1 VSYSH
6 ATNANITY
14 LTDLIPGLPRAA
26 AEAWLRCEGQAV
38 NNPTNP
44 LNILYYGSNA
54 RGQVGERG
62 RFAVYTSAYR
72 GLADAAWVVK
82 NLSYYAH
89 LRSVLARHPSALDAA
104 RAIEDSP
111 WAGGHYGGKGK
122 KDGCI
127 VRNLGGTTGGP
138 VVTPKPKP
146 KPKPKYSV
154 YKVKPGDSL
163 SSIASAH
170 HTTWQALYAVPFN
183 HKVIGANPSLIHP
196 GQKLRI
202 PK

>member
-1 VSYSH
+1 MSYSH

-138 VVTPKPKP
+138 VVT
-146 KPKPKYSV
+146 
-154 YKVKPGDSL
+154 
-163 SSIASAH
+163 
-170 HTTWQALYAVPFN
+170 QAQAKAQVQR
-183 HKVIGANPSLIHP
+183 VQ
-196 GQKLRI
+196 GQAGGQPVLHRVRAPHDVAGPLRC
-202 PK
+202 PVQP